1 MDNGDLHYYDS
12 PDKSGR
18 PVGTLH
24 IRNCRRLF
32 DPRSKGLQFPYTLG
46 LDLSDS
52 LHYIKADTAP
62 TYNAW
67 LEMMAGFAVR
77 NDASPA
83 SSHPSPSGQRRYS
96 GFPEVK
102 GHRGDASDTT
112 TSRTF
117 SMSAKVQSR
126 SADKSGWL
134 YKTGPN
140 NKGGWNHR
148 FFVLSNGKLT
158 YFKTEKAEKSQGTID
173 LRECSGVSQANLKR
187 GYGLI
192 IQVPNRTYY
201 ISAETESEQQDWVLA
216 ITTALSLLDDSKL
229 SVAPA
234 EALVRSGSGSSGSS
248 VTSRDLLSL
257 PTSDPQTTPTTLNT
271 AGEFLLSVEE
281 DTVGGGGQDKKQEKD
296 SVVQLLEAEV
306 DALRGQVSG
315 LREELVSRGAVTAQ
329 LHAQLEESARQ
340 REREVH
346 SITVDRDN
354 IHTKLL
360 DLEAEELRVR
370 GELEET
376 QAALATAEDDIKTY
390 QQELSDTQQLLQE
403 IQSVALDLQAELIR
417 RGDFVPRHFI
427 KNRSLS
433 STASELL
440 SPLDISSL
448 SLPLSTH
455 LECEERPATVAGFVG
470 EMRGQVESPVANTPP
485 GGEREEGKGGGATLP
500 EERLKWQMEMENLR
514 RECEARETGE
524 RARCEEEVGRW
535 REKVGELE
543 ERCREMMG
551 EVEREKSKELEKT
564 KERLVELEGEVGGAR
579 ERAAQLQ
586 VEKEKALADLKNIRK
601 INRTMEKKLSESG
614 KQDSEP
620 QSPPVP
626 DERLEE
632 ISKQLDLVTQ
642 ERDKLKA
649 ELEELRASITNGL
662 ALSGGDDTAKV
673 SPFLMRK
680 SRATVAASRH
690 SFAAPAVPSPLTNGH
705 PEDVPVKP
713 QRPSKA
719 VITGR
724 LAAVAPP
731 TGSRPRSRTTTL
743 FQSLLHS

>member
-1 MDNGDLHYYDS
+1 MWFTHKEERLLREGYLLKSPESSRHLPVLKRWQKKWFRLMDNGDLHYYDS

-514 RECEARETGE
+514 AG
-524 RARCEEEVGRW
+524 
-535 REKVGELE
+535 
-543 ERCREMMG
+543 G
-551 EVEREKSKELEKT
+551 EV
-564 KERLVELEGEVGGAR
+564 
-579 ERAAQLQ
+579 Q
-586 VEKEKALADLKNIRK
+586 
-601 INRTMEKKLSESG
+601 
-614 KQDSEP
+614 
-620 QSPPVP
+620 
-626 DERLEE
+626 
-632 ISKQLDLVTQ
+632 
-642 ERDKLKA
+642 
-649 ELEELRASITNGL
+649 
-662 ALSGGDDTAKV
+662 GDDGGGGEGKEQRAGKDQ
-673 SPFLMRK
+673 RK
-680 SRATVAASRH
+680 
-690 SFAAPAVPSPLTNGH
+690 
-705 PEDVPVKP
+705 
-713 QRPSKA
+713 
-719 VITGR
+719 TGR
-724 LAAVAPP
+724 A
-731 TGSRPRSRTTTL
+731 GGRGGWS
-743 FQSLLHS
+743 